1 MHQRPRGA
9 QSFEHPARHMFLC
22 WMVGDQTSAPLD
34 SMCMRSFHW
43 LGSVLGNSPERNEQ
57 LQADKRNVILADA
70 LKYAKELGLSGVFLQ
85 AAVFFF
91 LFQLLQTA
99 IPALN
104 SYSSQPWQSC

>member
-1 MHQRPRGA
+1 MHEKFPLAG
-9 QSFEHPARHMFLC
+9 LC
-22 WMVGDQTSAPLD
+22 SGKKK
-34 SMCMRSFHW
+34 
-43 LGSVLGNSPERNEQ
+43 ERNEQ
-57 LQADKRNVILADA
+57 LQPDKRNVILADA